1 MNIPDSIN
9 ELTVDRVSDPFITQL
24 YENTVSFNEIESR
37 VKQITPPQY
46 YKSLE
51 EGLAFYKKD
60 VTGINS
66 ITNLLHLYCEVMI
79 KAISESKISEDIKPE
94 IINTYKKNIIN
105 IIGSLTSLHTL
116 TGTLNKSENIID
128 VLKFSYIILGYAINI
143 IKNNK

>member
-1 MNIPDSIN
+1 M
-9 ELTVDRVSDPFITQL
+9 TDRVSDPFVTQP

-66 ITNLLHLYCEVMI
+66 ITNLLHLYCEVII

-94 IINTYKKNIIN
+94 IINTYKKNIIS